1 MPLRSTGIGAAES
14 NRVKLVREFFR
25 EENGQTA
32 TEYMLVISVIVVAV
46 VAAGYL
52 FVPEFQKGVAQLGQ
66 DVSVILDTGCL
77 KASSINTACR

>member
-1 MPLRSTGIGAAES
+1 MPLRSPGTCAAES
-14 NRVKLVREFFR
+14 NRVKLVRDFLR
-25 EENGQTA
+25 EEDGQTA

-66 DVSVILDTGCL
+66 DVSVILDSGCL